1 MGLVLLITHTMK
13 SFPLTRF
20 MPKQTECLIK
30 FNLDLHLRS
39 IDLLI

>member
-20 MPKQTECLIK
+20 MPKQTEYLI
-30 FNLDLHLRS
+30 NLDLHLCS